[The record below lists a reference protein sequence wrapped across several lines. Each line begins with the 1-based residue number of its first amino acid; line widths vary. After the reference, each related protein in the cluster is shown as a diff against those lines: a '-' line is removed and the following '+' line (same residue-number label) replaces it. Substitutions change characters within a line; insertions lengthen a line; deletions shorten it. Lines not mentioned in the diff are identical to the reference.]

1 MALFFYSF
9 LLFAVLIFFFLYI
22 FNKYIFLFALIG
34 YLGFGMQ
41 LKNYGTVGM
50 SLISNLGL

>member
-9 LLFAVLIFFFLYI
+9 LLFAVLFFLYI